1 MSMDEIGFS
10 SFLRR
15 GGRSPSAVKRCVLHV
30 QEFEQFLQIHRG
42 GRALDKADPTDLEQ
56 FVNAIE
62 CQPKASA
69 KTHLWALRYY
79 FEYKANESMRSL
91 ASTMREQRIKR
102 TPFPLNEFR
111 GVEPEYIE
119 KLAVAGI
126 RNVSQMLQAGRTPQ
140 DRLALAKKTGVPLEA
155 ILEYVKLSDLARVPG
170 LKGIR
175 ARLYYD
181 AGVDTLKKLAGWDPE
196 ELRATLIGFVKRT
209 GFYGIAPLPKEARS
223 AVTTAKRLPSVVEY
237 EVEGWKG

>member
-1 MSMDEIGFS
+1 MTMDEIGFS
-10 SFLRR
+10 SFLKH
-15 GGRSPSAVKRCVLHV
+15 GGRSPSAVKRCVSHV
-30 QEFEQFLQIHRG
+30 QEFERFLQDHRG
-42 GRALDKADPTDLEQ
+42 GRALEEANPTDLEQ
-56 FVNAIE
+56 FVNSIE

-69 KTHLWALRYY
+69 NTHLWALRYY
-79 FEYKANESMRSL
+79 FEYNAKESMRSL

-155 ILEYVKLSDLARVPG
+155 ILDYVKLSDLARVPG

-181 AGVDTLKKLAGWDPE
+181 AGVDTLEKLAGWDPE
-196 ELRATLIGFVKRT
+196 KLRAMLIGFVERT
-209 GFYGIAPLPKEARS
+209 DFNGIAPLPKEAAS
-223 AVTTAKRLPSVVEY
+223 AVETAKRLPTVVEY
-237 EVEGWKG
+237 DVER